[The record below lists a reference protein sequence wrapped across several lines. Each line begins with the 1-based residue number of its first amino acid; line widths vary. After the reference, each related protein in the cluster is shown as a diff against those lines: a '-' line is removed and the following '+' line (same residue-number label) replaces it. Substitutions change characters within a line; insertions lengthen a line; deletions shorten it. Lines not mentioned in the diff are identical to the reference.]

1 MAINVVCPGC
11 KSRFA
16 VSDKFAGK
24 TGPCPK
30 CKQSITIPTPAAKEV
45 VIHGPESAMPTA
57 PGSLPPTIPFRR
69 IDRPVGRL
77 TWALLAA
84 GAVATMVAA
93 WAIGVGWRPDPPPNW
108 ILAAGGYLVAVPCVA
123 LAYAAI
129 RDKELEPYRGRSLAI
144 RVAICALV
152 YGSIWL
158 AKGVLPA
165 DATAEMWQW
174 MFLGP
179 LFVFPGALAAF
190 AAFDFDWGPAT
201 LHFSCYVLVTSLLRW
216 LAGLP
221 PL

>member
-1 MAINVVCPGC
+1 MGLHELA
-11 KSRFA
+11 
-16 VSDKFAGK
+16 
-24 TGPCPK
+24 
-30 CKQSITIPTPAAKEV
+30 
-45 VIHGPESAMPTA
+45 
-57 PGSLPPTIPFRR
+57 
-69 IDRPVGRL
+69 PVGR
-77 TWALLAA
+77 WARAA
-84 GAVATMVAA
+84 
-93 WAIGVGWRPDPPPNW
+93 AIGVGWRPDPPPNW

-165 DATAEMWQW
+165 DTTAEMWQW
-174 MFLGP
+174 IYLGP
-179 LFVFPGALAAF
+179 LFVFPGALAAV
-190 AAFDFDWGPAT
+190 ATFDFDWGAAT
-201 LHFSCYVLVTSLLRW
+201 LHFSGYVLFTSFLRW